1 MITTANVAP
10 HPRFAQLIVGVAGAL
25 NLLIGIA
32 MLVAPVWFYDTI
44 GTFPPYNRHFLG
56 DLGSFLLPL
65 GAGLLVAAR
74 DPARHALLIG
84 VVALGS
90 LLHSLNHTYDA
101 LISQAPLAFWLSD
114 TLPLLLLGV
123 LMLLAYTSLP
133 RKQGS
138 GVRGPGSG
146 FWTP

>member
-1 MITTANVAP
+1 MITTTNIAP
-10 HPRFAQLIVGVAGAL
+10 HPRLAQLIVGLTGAL
-25 NLLIGIA
+25 NLLAGIA
-32 MLVAPVWFYDTI
+32 LLVAPVWFYDTI

-101 LISQAPLAFWLSD
+101 LIGRAPLVFWLTD
-114 TLPLLLLGV
+114 TLPLLLVGV
-123 LMLLAYTSLP
+123 LMALAYASLSSP
-133 RKQGS
+133 HQEHLRTR
-138 GVRGPGSG
+138 VL
-146 FWTP
+146 

>member
-1 MITTANVAP
+1 MTTTTNVAP
-10 HPRFAQLIVGVAGAL
+10 HLRLVQLVVGLTGAL

-32 MLVAPVWFYDTI
+32 MLVAPAWFYDTI

-101 LISQAPLAFWLSD
+101 LIGRAPLVFWLTD
-114 TLPLLLLGV
+114 TLPLLLVGV
-123 LMLLAYTSLP
+123 LMALAYASLSSP
-133 RKQGS
+133 HQEHLRTH
-138 GVRGPGSG
+138 VL
-146 FWTP
+146 